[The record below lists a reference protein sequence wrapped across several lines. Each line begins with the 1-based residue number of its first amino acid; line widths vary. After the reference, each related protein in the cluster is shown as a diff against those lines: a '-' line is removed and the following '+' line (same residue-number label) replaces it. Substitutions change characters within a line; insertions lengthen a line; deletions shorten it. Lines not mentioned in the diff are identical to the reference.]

1 MVLSTEGNSGEFVE
15 LVVEKLSYLG
25 PRDLTQYFIRETGM
39 NLTATKDV
47 EVRVVLGRRLL
58 GEILTTYIPTVLLVI
73 IAHMTN
79 YFKPFFFEAVVTVNL
94 TVMLV
99 RFYHNKQWLAL
110 ILFPPK
116 VLATMFISVSNNL
129 PKTSY
134 IKMVD
139 TWLIFNL
146 MIPFFEVQSSILF
159 LFYFFYLNRCCFILT
174 LTP

>member
-25 PRDLTQYFIRETGM
+25 PRDLTQYFVRETGI

-99 RFYHNKQWLAL
+99 RFWHNQ
-110 ILFPPK
+110 
-116 VLATMFISVSNNL
+116 
-129 PKTSY
+129 
-134 IKMVD
+134 
-139 TWLIFNL
+139 
-146 MIPFFEVQSSILF
+146 Q
-159 LFYFFYLNRCCFILT
+159 
-174 LTP
+174 